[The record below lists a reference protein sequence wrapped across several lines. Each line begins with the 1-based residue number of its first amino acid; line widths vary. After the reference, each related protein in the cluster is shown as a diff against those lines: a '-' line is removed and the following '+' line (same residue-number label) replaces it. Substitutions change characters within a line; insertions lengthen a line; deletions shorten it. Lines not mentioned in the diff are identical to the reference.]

1 MANYDTKH
9 LTDAVKIKISE
20 LVSREFPRGDPIQM
34 GKTDYVIV
42 SKRFK
47 NLCRIKLE
55 KLLKKNDLCLHWD
68 NVTGTYV
75 KGLEQFIKKLKRII
89 DHMEKHYI
97 PYLQKIITK
106 EEWADCAVFLKR
118 LHLLNKERVR
128 NLVVYYGNTDV
139 AEPPHP
145 DDGDSGV
152 VQINIDDEE

>member
-1 MANYDTKH
+1 MRNNLIISDKFSSMANYDTKQ
-9 LTDAVKIKISE
+9 LTDAVQIKISE

-89 DHMEKHYI
+89 HHMEKHYI
-97 PYLQKIITK
+97 PYLQKITTK
-106 EEWADCAVFLKR
+106 EEWVHCAVFLKR

-128 NLVVYYGNTDV
+128 NL
-139 AEPPHP
+139 
-145 DDGDSGV
+145 SGV
-152 VQINIDDEE
+152 VQINIDDED